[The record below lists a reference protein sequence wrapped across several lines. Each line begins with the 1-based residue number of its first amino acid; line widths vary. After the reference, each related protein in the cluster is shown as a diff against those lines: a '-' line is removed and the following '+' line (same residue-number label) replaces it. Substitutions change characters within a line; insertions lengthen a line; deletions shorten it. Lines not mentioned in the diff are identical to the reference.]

1 MLGSSACQRDPSVS
15 GEGPASGA
23 SAHYS
28 APTSE
33 ASKEIP
39 RHPLARPDTASHE
52 TNAFYILQSEL
63 SPATL
68 VHSETPH
75 LTLFS
80 GLTNYG
86 LGAPSFVA
94 WATRN
99 GPRTFKP
106 GEVLDVSVMAE
117 NWVLVWWAG
126 AAGWTNWDCPWV
138 VYLQHKPDSMSLDDD
153 GLHLDFPKRA
163 GDVVMMPLYGYEK
176 LPTES
181 RDFRAE
187 HRLPALKVKIKTWE
201 WPKVVPRDPLT
212 RVRYWAAVMREFPI
226 YCEETFSVD
235 RARDTVTLR
244 SRFKTRTISDDWRT
258 RRIQLAPVSPAL
270 ALVAKD
276 GGFPVRFSERWFD
289 LEMPT
294 PFGPCFGIEGV
305 SAYDVTFPVLRYVNE
320 GVTKVPAVTNSNS
333 SLQHGLR
340 ESFAK
345 LLELEL
351 GTAPSGIRR
360 SSALP
365 LAMLWSYTHSNG
377 DLELLTKYWPRL
389 KPRIHSQ
396 ERASWAGLSRA
407 GFPGHTDEA
416 SACLAYARLA
426 YLAGDMDA
434 YHYGCLAFARELT
447 GLFIQQRGGD
457 YFRKHQPWH
466 DMKILDE
473 QVFATQHLGDASG
486 WLFEDPSLLGPPTGS
501 SPVNRWLNFAD
512 PDLARFFRDYLRRD
526 VMLELDA
533 LQRQSTNAVTGSPID
548 VSQLRSI
555 LLNEG
560 LKTNPVTGLRP
571 QEALAASKSDLN
583 RSFERLFPS
592 GAPSLFVT
600 GVECEPPLDEK
611 GMLVSVRYRAGQ
623 PRPGD
628 TMPWPQLTWLAWRT
642 PAGEPWSFGHIR
654 PVRSGSPKE
663 TRSAPFGWNAQKV
676 VCELNDSAR

>member
-1 MLGSSACQRDPSVS
+1 MLGLSACQRDPSAS

-33 ASKEIP
+33 ASKEIL
-39 RHPLARPDTASHE
+39 RHPLARPDPASHE

-99 GPRTFKP
+99 GPRTFRP
-106 GEVLDVSVMAE
+106 GEVLDVSVIAE

-138 VYLQHKPDSMSLDDD
+138 VYLQHKPDTLSLDDD
-153 GLHLDFPKRA
+153 GLHFDFPKRA

-187 HRLPALKVKIKTWE
+187 HRLPALKVNIKTWE

-212 RVRYWAAVMREFPI
+212 RVRYWAAVMREFPV

-244 SRFKTRTISDDWRT
+244 SRFETRTISDDWRT

-276 GGFPVRFSERWFD
+276 GGFPVRFSGRWFD

-305 SAYDVTFPVLRYVNE
+305 SEYDVTFPLLRYVNE
-320 GVTKVPAVTNSNS
+320 GRATVPASTNLKSTGQ
-333 SLQHGLR
+333 LGR
-340 ESFAK
+340 EGSVAK
-345 LLELEL
+345 LLQLEL

-360 SSALP
+360 ARALP
-365 LAMLWSYTHSNG
+365 LEMLWSYTHSSG
-377 DLELLTKYWPRL
+377 GLELLTNYWPRL

-396 ERASWAGLSRA
+396 ERASWAGFSRA

-447 GLFIQQRGGD
+447 GLFLQQRGGE

-466 DMKILDE
+466 DMKPLDE
-473 QVFATQHLGDASG
+473 PLFATQHLGDAAG
-486 WLFEDPSLLGPPTGS
+486 WRFEGPSGPPPLAGS
-501 SPVNRWLNFAD
+501 SPANRWLNFAD
-512 PDLARFFRDYLRRD
+512 PDLAWFFRDYLRQD

-533 LQRQSTNAVTGSPID
+533 LQRQSTNAAPSSPID
-548 VSQLRSI
+548 VSLLRSI

-560 LKTNPVTGLRP
+560 SKTNPSSGLRP
-571 QEALAASKSDLN
+571 EETLAASKSDSA
-583 RSFERLFPS
+583 RSIRRLLPS
-592 GAPSLFVT
+592 GAPSPFVT
-600 GVECEPPLDEK
+600 GVEREVPLDEK
-611 GMLVSVRYRAGQ
+611 GMLVSIRYRAGQ
-623 PRPGD
+623 PRLGD
-628 TMPWPQLTWLAWRT
+628 AVSWPQLVWPAWQT
-642 PAGEPWSFGHIR
+642 PGGEPWSFGHIR
-654 PVRSGSPKE
+654 PVRSGKAKAV
-663 TRSAPFGWNAQKV
+663 RSASFGWNAQKV
-676 VCELNDSAR
+676 VCELDGSAR